1 MGAKCGIAEVST
13 EVEDVP
19 AYPWQ
24 YTSGEQLE
32 TATKNLPES
41 PKNLPRLGLQGDGP
55 TSVISKPSLPTVF
68 FHIDEDDVLYPVP
81 APEGSPRKSRRRS
94 SNAFPI
100 SSYAVCDA
108 SLRASARHVDFVR
121 SPTHSVHRSEYG
133 VQPYSEVYGTHPREF
148 DFDEFGN
155 KIPREAVSLA
165 RPSLPSLLQQSD
177 RYNEFGACQ
186 SSWQS
191 DRYIASR
198 SRPRADRYN
207 GSDTYSSDGYM
218 F

>member
-1 MGAKCGIAEVST
+1 MGAKCGVAEVST

-24 YTSGEQLE
+24 YTSGHELE
-32 TATKNLPES
+32 TATKNLP
-41 PKNLPRLGLQGDGP
+41 RLGLHGDGP

-100 SSYAVCDA
+100 SSYAVCEA
-108 SLRASARHVDFVR
+108 PLRASARHVDFVR

-165 RPSLPSLLQQSD
+165 RPSLQQSD

-207 GSDTYSSDGYM
+207 DCYDQKSSDTYSSDGYM